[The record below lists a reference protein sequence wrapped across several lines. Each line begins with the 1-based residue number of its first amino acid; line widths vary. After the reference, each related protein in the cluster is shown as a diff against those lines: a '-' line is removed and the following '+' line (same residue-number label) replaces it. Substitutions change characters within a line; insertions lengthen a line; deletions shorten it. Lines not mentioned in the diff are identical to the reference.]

1 MNKGRSARR
10 ARKSAPSVSLL
21 TLPHSGKLPPQDSSV
36 YPPISGAHAQSHLLH
51 SCARPPRPARPQIG
65 PAGGLSSAI
74 FAKGT
79 NGPDCLHGQGGGPA
93 SLLPSLSGFRNPVP
107 SPRAAA
113 SFGESSRHLPAGEA
127 LNLPTQDEQRCAW
140 TPRLSIQSRQPA
152 RFPQTTFKA
161 RFQQLSGDPDYSQ
174 VGVLAFSSPCPCSP

>member
-79 NGPDCLHGQGGGPA
+79 NGRPDCLHGQGGGPA
-93 SLLPSLSGFRNPVP
+93 SLRSGFSKPLPSVGPASAR
-107 SPRAAA
+107 RACGGPGLGGWWR
-113 SFGESSRHLPAGEA
+113 SDDHVA
-127 LNLPTQDEQRCAW
+127 LGTV
-140 TPRLSIQSRQPA
+140 S
-152 RFPQTTFKA
+152 
-161 RFQQLSGDPDYSQ
+161 
-174 VGVLAFSSPCPCSP
+174 